1 MHDILEPLHHKI
13 DYVEFASAD
22 PAGMCDFFGAT
33 LGWSFEWFG
42 EDYVA
47 FHGAGLEGGIYRAG
61 LASRSADGAA
71 LVVFYS
77 RDLEASERMFRTQ
90 GASIIKPVFS
100 FPGGRRFQF
109 AEPTGNEFAVWSD
122 S

>member
-22 PAGMCDFFGAT
+22 PARMCDFFGAT

-47 FHGAGLEGGIYRAG
+47 FQGAGL
-61 LASRSADGAA
+61 
-71 LVVFYS
+71 
-77 RDLEASERMFRTQ
+77 
-90 GASIIKPVFS
+90 
-100 FPGGRRFQF
+100 
-109 AEPTGNEFAVWSD
+109 
-122 S
+122 